1 LSTCERPGNLSQN
14 PIMPPRAPEVQRAL
28 EKLGFTLKRQKG
40 SEAIYVHPDGRWTT
54 VPVHSREL
62 KVGLYRAILKQIGM
76 SEEEF
81 KKYL

>member
-1 LSTCERPGNLSQN
+1 
-14 PIMPPRAPEVQRAL
+14 
-28 EKLGFTLKRQKG
+28 
-40 SEAIYVHPDGRWTT
+40 VHPDGRWTT